1 MDYFAGDVPSKS
13 AKTLIALTVEV
24 QSQTLTWIGKD
35 WVIVRTDSQVAQNS

>member
-24 QSQTLTWIGKD
+24 HSRT
-35 WVIVRTDSQVAQNS
+35 VI